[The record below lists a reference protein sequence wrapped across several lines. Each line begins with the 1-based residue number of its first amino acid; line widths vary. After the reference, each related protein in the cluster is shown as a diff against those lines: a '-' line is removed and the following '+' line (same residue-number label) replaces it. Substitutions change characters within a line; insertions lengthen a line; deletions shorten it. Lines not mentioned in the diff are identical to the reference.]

1 MVVVCSAYT
10 HDYGDIKTM
19 AVKWY
24 DDHTYKIMNEF
35 FFFTVTSVK
44 DFTHISLLIEWK
56 HMLWDHIRIIS
67 LRWF

>member
-1 MVVVCSAYT
+1 MVVVCSAYS

-35 FFFTVTSVK
+35 FFFTVTSAK
-44 DFTHISLLIEWK
+44 DFTHISLLIE
-56 HMLWDHIRIIS
+56 
-67 LRWF
+67 